1 MNNYFKRVGYLLT
14 IVISVIGLVVLYV
27 PQSIASTSAVPLSAA
42 RTFDAHLVL
51 RPIDMQFDD
60 TQLAQA
66 SQIIGQRL
74 AMSKL
79 HGPFNVQVRSNYIT
93 VELSEGRDIPY
104 VSALITTIGD
114 IQFIQTDA
122 AERPLGQN
130 VALNDASTLFTG
142 GQVNHFTAPTDGD
155 MFYQLTLNQQATQQL
170 DVFDKTQSNQHICMV
185 MDNVVVNCSS
195 MYYWSG
201 DSLEIVPN
209 LRSNHPLSMQAL
221 LTFVHSGALPLSLE
235 IVD

>member
-1 MNNYFKRVGYLLT
+1 MNSYSKRVGYLLT
-14 IVISVIGLVVLYV
+14 ILISVIGLIVLYV
-27 PQSIASTSAVPLSAA
+27 PQSTASTSAVPLSAA
-42 RTFDAHLVL
+42 RTFDAHLTL
-51 RPIDMQFDD
+51 RPTDGQFDD
-60 TQLAQA
+60 RQLAQA

-74 AMSKL
+74 ATSKL
-79 HGPFNVQVRSNYIT
+79 HGAFKVQVRSNYIT

-114 IQFIQTDA
+114 IQFIQTEA
-122 AERPLGQN
+122 AERPLGQT
-130 VALNDASTLFTG
+130 VALNDASTLFTS
-142 GQVNHFTAPTDGD
+142 GQVNHFAAPVDGD
-155 MFYQLTLNQQATQQL
+155 MFYQLTLNQQATQRLNTLNQ
-170 DVFDKTQSNQHICMV
+170 TQSTPHICMV
-185 MDNVVVNCSS
+185 MDKVVVNCSS

-209 LRSNHPLSMQAL
+209 LRSNLPLSMDAL